1 MSHAASRTMP
11 FPPPSVGPL
20 AQALIS
26 RDEQVMSPS
35 LPRSYPLVIDH
46 AHGAEVWD
54 VDGKRYIDFMTGIAV
69 ASTGHSHPEVVAA
82 IKDQAEKFLHICAAD
97 FYYQVA
103 VDLAEKLNMI
113 APFEEDAQAFFTNSG
128 AEAVEAAIKLAR
140 YTTGRQHFIAFFGA
154 FHGRTLG
161 ALSLTASKHLQKE
174 GFFPLMPGVTHVPY
188 PDPYHPILAMGDR
201 TDYGEVVV
209 DYIENMVLSKR
220 VSPED
225 VAGVFVEPILGE
237 GGYVVPPPGFF
248 PALRRL
254 CDKYG
259 ILLIADE
266 VQSGVGRTGKW
277 WGIQHFGVEPDI
289 VTCAKGIASGMPLG
303 ALIARKSLMTWEP
316 GSHGSTFGGNPVSCA
331 AALATLRLIE
341 NGLMQNAA
349 TMGEYLLDALRKMQ
363 AHHPLIGDVRGKGLM
378 IGIEIVPPEGST
390 LSAHDI
396 RDALVNHAFE
406 HGLLLLGAGDSVLR
420 LMPPLMIDPTTTEEA
435 LDLLETSLTAI
446 ETALAGA

>member
-1 MSHAASRTMP
+1 MTPFAKATH
-11 FPPPSVGPL
+11 FPPPSIGPL

-26 RDEQVMSPS
+26 RDERVMSPS

-46 AHGAEVWD
+46 ARGAEVWD

-82 IKDQAEKFLHICAAD
+82 IKEQAEKFLHICAAD
-97 FYYQVA
+97 FYYQVT
-103 VDLAEKLNMI
+103 VDLAEKLDQI

-128 AEAVEAAIKLAR
+128 AEAVESAIKLAR

-188 PDPYHPILAMGDR
+188 PDPYRPVLAMGDR

-209 DYIENMVLSKR
+209 DYIEHMVLAKR

-289 VTCAKGIASGMPLG
+289 ITCAKGIASGMPLG

-341 NGLMQNAA
+341 NGLLQNAA
-349 TMGEYLLDALRKMQ
+349 EMGDYLLSALKKMQ
-363 AHHPLIGDVRGKGLM
+363 EAHPIIGDVRGKGLM
-378 IGIEIVPPEGST
+378 IGLEIVENKEKRTP
-390 LSAHDI
+390 AHDL
-396 RDALVNHAFE
+396 RDAIVNQAFDN
-406 HGLLLLGAGDSVLR
+406 GLLLLGAGESVLR
-420 LMPPLMIDPTTTEEA
+420 LMPPLMIDPTTAEEA
-435 LDLLETSLTAI
+435 LDVLDNTLTAI
-446 ETALAGA
+446 ESNLPTS